1 MWQEALIQKDE
12 MKGMYYLYIRDA
24 VVFIDSK
31 GECQSQSEGGWE
43 FIKCL
48 THAAFAWEQEMFWN

>member
-31 GECQSQSEGGWE
+31 GECQSQSEGGGN
-43 FIKCL
+43 L
-48 THAAFAWEQEMFWN
+48 LNV